1 MTEPVISV
9 SDVETKF
16 VSIHKN
22 VAEHVI
28 NLETLPFQ
36 MDVLLNVL
44 QYFVNLPEQQ
54 QNVPTLM
61 VG

>member
-1 MTEPVISV
+1 M

-44 QYFVNLPEQQ
+44 QYFVSLPEQQ